1 MSIKECHGLFH
12 RGRERGWIKK
22 DLYQSKKIQYD
33 GFENLMVKS
42 YIGLKEG
49 VMIYGFDLGL
59 DLVKTESIEIVTSI
73 MRHV

>member
-1 MSIKECHGLFH
+1 
-12 RGRERGWIKK
+12 
-22 DLYQSKKIQYD
+22 
-33 GFENLMVKS
+33 MVKS